1 MSTPTV
7 ISPEKAHQLVAA
19 GAVLVDI
26 RATGEHAREHIPG
39 ARHLPFEQLAQAHL
53 PGGEGAILIYH
64 CKSGNRT
71 RMNAARLGQ
80 AASCEAYILEGGLD
94 AWKKAGLPVQADAS
108 QPMELSRQ
116 VQISAGSLIL
126 LGVVLGA
133 WVSPWF
139 YVLAGFVGAGLV
151 FAGVSGF
158 CGLARVLMHMPW
170 NRRAMSG

>member
-1 MSTPTV
+1 MSTPT
-7 ISPEKAHQLVAA
+7 ISPQEARKLLDA

-26 RATGEHAREHIPG
+26 RAADEHAREHIPG
-39 ARHLPFEQLAQAHL
+39 ARHVPLEQLQQADL
-53 PGGEGAILIYH
+53 PSGEGAVIIYH

-71 RMNAARLGQ
+71 RMSAGQLKQ
-80 AASCEAYILEGGLD
+80 AASCDTYILEGGLD
-94 AWKKAGLPVQADAS
+94 AWKKEGLPVKADAS

-126 LGVVLGA
+126 LGVILGA
-133 WVSPWF
+133 LVSPWF
-139 YVLAGFVGAGLV
+139 YILSGFVGAGLV

-170 NRRAMSG
+170 NRKAMTG